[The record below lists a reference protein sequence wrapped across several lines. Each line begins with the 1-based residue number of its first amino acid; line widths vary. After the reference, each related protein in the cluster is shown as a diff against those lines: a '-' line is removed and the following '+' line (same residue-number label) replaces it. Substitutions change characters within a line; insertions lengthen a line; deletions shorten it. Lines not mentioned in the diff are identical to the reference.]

1 MDFTKTGC
9 KDLDLLITGYPKNGI
24 SLIYGSGGSGK
35 TTLCLMTADFNCK
48 DKNVLYLDAGNNFSI
63 ERFEQISNKL
73 NMNEVLILKIKNFN
87 EQHEQIKK
95 LLEINSNSLII
106 IDSFTTFYRRLHSRK
121 PEIANAML
129 NKQLKLLSQIAKNN
143 IPIILTSEVYSDMK
157 NGILPIA
164 KDILSKYCNT
174 IIRLERNPRR
184 LFVKKPV
191 NCYFYF
197 DIDNGGIKKKLGGI

>member
-106 IDSFTTFYRRLHSRK
+106 IDSFTTFYRRLH
-121 PEIANAML
+121 
-129 NKQLKLLSQIAKNN
+129 
-143 IPIILTSEVYSDMK
+143 
-157 NGILPIA
+157 
-164 KDILSKYCNT
+164 
-174 IIRLERNPRR
+174 
-184 LFVKKPV
+184 
-191 NCYFYF
+191 
-197 DIDNGGIKKKLGGI
+197 